1 MKKNGLKQMIKEILN
16 EIDFAPRF
24 RPTHDLTIVSTVTGN
39 DLDDLKKYVSE
50 LHKVLTAA
58 FGDDVVF
65 EEKLKK
71 SILSNK
77 DKKIETTFTIINI
90 IDDLMLKTVREYL
103 QDMHEALKKWSQEQD
118 LVLDINFTIKENDI
132 QLNNSQ
138 ELNVL
143 SSVTSAE
150 INLLKQFISELHD
163 ILIYEFDEDV
173 TFEKKLN
180 QLNIIKLKNNDRKID
195 YKFKI
200 TNITSKEDLELV
212 KETLEIVQEKLTKWS
227 INQKSKINFIFT
239 IG

>member
-1 MKKNGLKQMIKEILN
+1 
-16 EIDFAPRF
+16 
-24 RPTHDLTIVSTVTGN
+24 
-39 DLDDLKKYVSE
+39 
-50 LHKVLTAA
+50 
-58 FGDDVVF
+58 
-65 EEKLKK
+65 
-71 SILSNK
+71 
-77 DKKIETTFTIINI
+77 
-90 IDDLMLKTVREYL
+90 MLKTVREYL

-143 SSVTSAE
+143 SSVTGAE